1 MFYYI
6 GPKRQDRLLLGVAY
20 ADVLFYVWQ
29 LRMSKRRRSLIALH
43 SAPLPAA
50 HTHTAIIITAIHK
63 VDSFYHS
70 CCSLISP
77 PLCAS
82 PS

>member
-50 HTHTAIIITAIHK
+50 HTHSHHH
-63 VDSFYHS
+63 HS
-70 CCSLISP
+70 DTQGRLVLPLLLFSHLS